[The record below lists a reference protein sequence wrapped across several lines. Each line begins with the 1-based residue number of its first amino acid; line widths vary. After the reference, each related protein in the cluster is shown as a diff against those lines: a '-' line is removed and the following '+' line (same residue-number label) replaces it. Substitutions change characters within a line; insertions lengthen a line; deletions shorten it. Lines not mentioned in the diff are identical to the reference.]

1 MRPARLWLSR
11 VDSQRSTADR
21 RPLAV
26 DVHTQRK
33 HRETL
38 YEPLTL
44 RRLLGYIAGAA
55 LVFALLYVG
64 YLAVAA
70 HRTGYSWAEMDW
82 NSSGHTSPF
91 EYLRANSVGHRGIER
106 AGRAC
111 TEYYEIRSRRP
122 LRVDC

>member
-1 MRPARLWLSR
+1 MKTSYQRQHRAS
-11 VDSQRSTADR
+11 VDD
-21 RPLAV
+21 
-26 DVHTQRK
+26 
-33 HRETL
+33 
-38 YEPLTL
+38 PLTF
-44 RRLLGYIAGAA
+44 RRFVLYVMEAA

-70 HRTGYSWAEMDW
+70 HGTGYTWAQMDW
-82 NSSGHTSPF
+82 NSSGHTSPA
-91 EYLRANSVGHRGIER
+91 EYLRANGVGRRGIER

>member
-1 MRPARLWLSR
+1 MIYGH
-11 VDSQRSTADR
+11 RSSIRAMPR
-21 RPLAV
+21 
-26 DVHTQRK
+26 

-38 YEPLTL
+38 YEPLTV
-44 RRLLGYIAGAA
+44 RRFLLYVTGAV
-55 LVFALLYVG
+55 LVFAMLYIG

-70 HRTGYSWAEMDW
+70 RGAGYTWTEMDW

-91 EYLRANSVGHRGIER
+91 EFLRANSVGRRGIER

>member
-1 MRPARLWLSR
+1 MRK
-11 VDSQRSTADR
+11 
-21 RPLAV
+21 
-26 DVHTQRK
+26 HRK

-38 YEPLTL
+38 YEPLTV
-44 RRLLGYIAGAA
+44 RRFLFYVVEAA
-55 LVFALLYVG
+55 TVFALLYVG

-70 HRTGYSWAEMDW
+70 HRTGYTWAEMDW
-82 NSSGHTSPF
+82 NSSGNTSPF
-91 EYLRANSVGHRGIER
+91 EYLRATSVGRRGVER